1 MAPLPAAVVC
11 RSFVHRATTMFFRIS
26 SANLVPA
33 YESLHFLEANGAIV
47 VGIHCFEDALV
58 RRLKLLK

>member
-1 MAPLPAAVVC
+1 
-11 RSFVHRATTMFFRIS
+11 MFFRIS

-33 YESLHFLEANGAIV
+33 HESLHFLEANGAVV
-47 VGIHCFEDALV
+47 VGVHCFEDALV